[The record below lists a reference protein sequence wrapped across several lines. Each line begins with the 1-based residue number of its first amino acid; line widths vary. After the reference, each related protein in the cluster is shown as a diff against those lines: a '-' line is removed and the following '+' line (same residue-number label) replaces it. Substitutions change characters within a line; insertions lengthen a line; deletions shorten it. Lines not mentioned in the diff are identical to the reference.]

1 MDDITQARYNFVLA
15 FQYCWNGKEFPVF
28 REISACGIEGIHTGY
43 CAIDLLDEALELNPN
58 FQEARNLRGDIWHV
72 ILTENHN
79 DNYEM
84 YLNSKAWAE
93 TREKFF
99 EKVGR
104 LCICGNSATQVH
116 HKTYEN
122 VGKEELLTD
131 LVGLCNDCHRN
142 FHQSRNSNRSSD
154 NTGEEYWDKFK
165 SYVKENG
172 DQLQLF
178 PEPDLPSFYGI
189 QIDGKTLKSADI
201 RKEGAFWLVAYRDA
215 NKLQAKLYV
224 QSSAHY
230 NVLEEQ
236 KEAINGEFDDNLG
249 ALIWEDNSKRIGFL
263 NNDVGNVRRA
273 NTDEEFSWLHD
284 RLIRL
289 HKVFKL
295 HISEL

>member
-28 REISACGIEGIHTGY
+28 SEISVCEIEGIHTGY
-43 CAIDLLDEALELNPN
+43 CAVDLLDKALELNPD
-58 FQEARNLRGDIWHV
+58 FQEARNLRGNIWHA
-72 ILTENHN
+72 ILTENRN
-79 DNYEM
+79 DNYKI
-84 YLNSKAWAE
+84 YLKSKAWDE

-104 LCICGNSATQVH
+104 QCICGDSATQVH

-122 VGKEELLTD
+122 LGKEDILKD
-131 LVGLCNDCHRN
+131 LVGLCNDCHRD
-142 FHQSRNSNRSSD
+142 FHKKNNK
-154 NTGEEYWDKFK
+154 GKEYWDKFK
-165 SYVKENG
+165 SYVKKNG

-178 PEPDLPSFYGI
+178 PEPDLPSIYGI
-189 QIDGKTLKSADI
+189 QIDGKTLKSAD
-201 RKEGAFWLVAYRDA
+201 RHKEGAFWLVAYRDA

-230 NVLEEQ
+230 SVLKNRQ
-236 KEAINGEFDDNLG
+236 EAINGEFDDNLG
-249 ALIWEDNSKRIGFL
+249 VLIWEDISKRIGFL

-273 NTDEEFSWLHD
+273 NTAEEFSWLHD

-289 HKVFKL
+289 HKVFKP